1 MGDMSIQSN
10 ALRGEYKDNIITK
23 VINEI
28 HDDIVTVF
36 GPGATDAYITKDG
49 QPYYTRDGLE
59 VLESL
64 TFDNKL
70 AEYIRKMVFQAAYD
84 QGRKVGDGTTTMT
97 MFYANLYRVMK
108 DDEFAY
114 NKIIRAEAMS
124 TVRKMWKKVVSDIN
138 KKLKERST
146 ALTESSLMQMLYTCT
161 QDEEFSAKVYN
172 KLKNPI
178 LEGAYIIPKKSNI
191 ESDLEVTSYMHP
203 LIKAT
208 RQFTLRPIKKIE
220 PKTVIFHCN
229 GMLDIVHPETFFGLI
244 SIPLSRPLEI
254 TSINGPT
261 SENVYIN
268 IVILCNGI
276 TEATRR
282 STKEFVKFL
291 KDHNQDIN
299 KYHNIAIYTLDNYR
313 GMTNDSI
320 EDLSTIITEEPGLG
334 GLVNSLTFE
343 SNLYQAFDIRAAAYA
358 PIEDLETFDADL
370 HVLDKMKSM
379 IVQSYPVEFDDVEGI
394 RIDRDL
400 GPVAQK
406 RYDDLR
412 KEIKEEK
419 SESRKFQLQ
428 KRLRTVYGQFI
439 EVEVGSKLLKD
450 SQRKFELFL
459 DMIISAAE
467 GVKYG
472 VLESNSIL
480 NVIQITYGMINFDVY
495 KDTNT
500 NLYYDILQTIRRAM
514 LLTFRDM
521 MSGLYY
527 LGDDI
532 EENITWLNELII
544 GSDIKQFDVTNTS
557 SIKDAMNNTNHEEH
571 SIVVG
576 TDDSGNDI
584 KVEFTSQIV
593 EPVTVMSNML
603 DNSVIMMELA
613 NAKTF
618 HIDGFMMNY
627 I

>member
-28 HDDIVTVF
+28 HDDIMTVF

-70 AEYIRKMVFQAAYD
+70 AEYIRKMIFQAAYD

-97 MFYANLYRVMK
+97 MFYTNLYRVMK
-108 DDEFAY
+108 DDEFVY
-114 NKIIRAEAMS
+114 NKVIRAEAMS
-124 TVRKMWKKVVSDIN
+124 TIRKMWKKVVSDIN

-146 ALTESSLMQMLYTCT
+146 TLTESSLMQMLYTCT
-161 QDEEFSAKVYN
+161 QDEEFSAKVYS

-229 GMLDIVHPETFFGLI
+229 GMLDIVHPETLFGLI

-254 TSINGPT
+254 TTINGPT

-343 SNLYQAFDIRAAAYA
+343 SNLYQAFDIRAAAGA

-370 HVLDKMKSM
+370 HILDKMKSM

-480 NVIQITYGMINFDVY
+480 NVIQITDSMINFDTY
-495 KDTNT
+495 ADTNT
-500 NLYYDILQTIRRAM
+500 ALYYDILQTIRRAM

-527 LGDDI
+527 LGDDT
-532 EENITWLNELII
+532 EENITWLNELVI

-557 SIKDAMNNTNHEEH
+557 NIKDAMNNTNHEEH

-576 TDDSGNDI
+576 TDDNGNDI

-593 EPVTVMSNML
+593 EPVTVMSNVL

>member
-28 HDDIVTVF
+28 HDDIMTVF

-70 AEYIRKMVFQAAYD
+70 AEYIRKMIFQAAYD

-97 MFYANLYRVMK
+97 MFYTNLYRVMK

-114 NKIIRAEAMS
+114 NKVIKAEAMS

-146 ALTESSLMQMLYTCT
+146 TLTESSLMQMLYTCT
-161 QDEEFSAKVYN
+161 QDEEFSAKVYS

-220 PKTVIFHCN
+220 HKTVIFHCN
-229 GMLDIVHPETFFGLI
+229 GMLDIVHPETLFGLI

-254 TSINGPT
+254 TAINGPT
-261 SENVYIN
+261 EEKVYIN

-343 SNLYQAFDIRAAAYA
+343 SNLYQAFDIRAAAGA

-370 HVLDKMKSM
+370 HILDKMKSM

-480 NVIQITYGMINFDVY
+480 NVIQITDSMINFDTY
-495 KDTNT
+495 ADTNT
-500 NLYYDILQTIRRAM
+500 ALYYDILQTIRRAM

-527 LGDDI
+527 LGDDT
-532 EENITWLNELII
+532 EENITWLNELVI
-544 GSDIKQFDVTNTS
+544 GSGIKQFDVTNTS
-557 SIKDAMNNTNHEEH
+557 NIKDAMNNTNHEEH

-576 TDDSGNDI
+576 TDDNGNDI

>member
-1 MGDMSIQSN
+1 MGDMNIQSN

-146 ALTESSLMQMLYTCT
+146 TLTESSLMQMLYTCT

-244 SIPLSRPLEI
+244 SIPLSRPFEI

-343 SNLYQAFDIRAAAYA
+343 SNLYQAFDIRAAASA

-370 HVLDKMKSM
+370 HILDKMKSM

-480 NVIQITYGMINFDVY
+480 NVIQIAYEMINFDVY

-500 NLYYDILQTIRRAM
+500 NLYYDILQTIHRAM

-571 SIVVG
+571 FIVVG

>member
-1 MGDMSIQSN
+1 
-10 ALRGEYKDNIITK
+10 
-23 VINEI
+23 
-28 HDDIVTVF
+28 
-36 GPGATDAYITKDG
+36 
-49 QPYYTRDGLE
+49 
-59 VLESL
+59 
-64 TFDNKL
+64 
-70 AEYIRKMVFQAAYD
+70 
-84 QGRKVGDGTTTMT
+84 
-97 MFYANLYRVMK
+97 
-108 DDEFAY
+108 
-114 NKIIRAEAMS
+114 
-124 TVRKMWKKVVSDIN
+124 
-138 KKLKERST
+138 
-146 ALTESSLMQMLYTCT
+146 MQMLYTCT
-161 QDEEFSAKVYN
+161 QDEEFSAKVYS

-220 PKTVIFHCN
+220 HKTVIFHCN
-229 GMLDIVHPETFFGLI
+229 GMLDIVHPETLFGLI

-254 TSINGPT
+254 TAINGPT
-261 SENVYIN
+261 EEKVYIN

-343 SNLYQAFDIRAAAYA
+343 SNLYQAFDIRAAAGA

-370 HVLDKMKSM
+370 HILDKMKSM

-480 NVIQITYGMINFDVY
+480 NVIQITDSMINFDTY
-495 KDTNT
+495 ADTNT
-500 NLYYDILQTIRRAM
+500 ALYYDILQTIRRAM

-527 LGDDI
+527 LGDDT
-532 EENITWLNELII
+532 EESITWLNELVI

-557 SIKDAMNNTNHEEH
+557 NIKDAMNNTNHEEH

-576 TDDSGNDI
+576 TDDNGNDI

>member
-28 HDDIVTVF
+28 HDDIMTVF

-70 AEYIRKMVFQAAYD
+70 AEYIRKMIFQAAYD

-97 MFYANLYRVMK
+97 MFYTNLYRVMK
-108 DDEFAY
+108 DDEFVY
-114 NKIIRAEAMS
+114 NKVIRTEAMS
-124 TVRKMWKKVVSDIN
+124 TVRKMWKKVISDIN

-146 ALTESSLMQMLYTCT
+146 TLTESSLMQMLYTCT
-161 QDEEFSAKVYN
+161 QDEEFSAKVYS

-229 GMLDIVHPETFFGLI
+229 GMLDIVHPETLFGLI

-254 TSINGPT
+254 TAINGPT
-261 SENVYIN
+261 EEKVYIN

-343 SNLYQAFDIRAAAYA
+343 SNLYQAFDIRAAAGA

-370 HVLDKMKSM
+370 HILDKMKSM

-480 NVIQITYGMINFDVY
+480 NVIQITDSMINFDTY
-495 KDTNT
+495 ADTNT
-500 NLYYDILQTIRRAM
+500 ALYYDILQTIRRAM

-532 EENITWLNELII
+532 EENITWLNELVI

-584 KVEFTSQIV
+584 QVEFTSQIV

>member
-28 HDDIVTVF
+28 HDDIMTVF

-70 AEYIRKMVFQAAYD
+70 AEYIRKMIFQAAYD

-97 MFYANLYRVMK
+97 MFYTNLYRVMK
-108 DDEFAY
+108 DDEFVY
-114 NKIIRAEAMS
+114 NKVIRAEAMS
-124 TVRKMWKKVVSDIN
+124 TIRKMWKKVVSDIN

-146 ALTESSLMQMLYTCT
+146 TLTESSLMQMLYTCT
-161 QDEEFSAKVYN
+161 QDEEFSAKVYS

-229 GMLDIVHPETFFGLI
+229 GMLDIVHPETLFGLI

-261 SENVYIN
+261 EEKVYIN

-343 SNLYQAFDIRAAAYA
+343 SNLYQAFDIRAAAGA
-358 PIEDLETFDADL
+358 PIEDLETFDVDL
-370 HVLDKMKSM
+370 HILDKMKSM

-480 NVIQITYGMINFDVY
+480 NAIQITDSMINFDTY
-495 KDTNT
+495 TDTNT
-500 NLYYDILQTIRRAM
+500 ALYYDIFQTIRRAM

-527 LGDDI
+527 LGDDT
-532 EENITWLNELII
+532 EENITWLNELVI

-557 SIKDAMNNTNHEEH
+557 NIKDAMNNTNHEEH

-576 TDDSGNDI
+576 TDDNGNDI

>member
-1 MGDMSIQSN
+1 MGDMNIQSN

-28 HDDIVTVF
+28 HDDIMTVF

-70 AEYIRKMVFQAAYD
+70 AEYIRKMIFQAAYD

-97 MFYANLYRVMK
+97 MLYTNLYRVMK
-108 DDEFAY
+108 DDEFVY
-114 NKIIRAEAMS
+114 NKVIRAEAMS
-124 TVRKMWKKVVSDIN
+124 TIRKMWKKVVSDIN

-146 ALTESSLMQMLYTCT
+146 TLTESSLMQMLYTCT
-161 QDEEFSAKVYN
+161 QDEEFSAKVYS

-220 PKTVIFHCN
+220 HKTVIFHCN
-229 GMLDIVHPETFFGLI
+229 GMLDIVHPETLFGMI

-254 TSINGPT
+254 TTINGPT

-299 KYHNIAIYTLDNYR
+299 KYHNLAIYTLDNYR

-343 SNLYQAFDIRAAAYA
+343 SNLYQAFDIRAAAGA

-370 HVLDKMKSM
+370 HILDKMKSM

-480 NVIQITYGMINFDVY
+480 NVIQITDSMINFDTY
-495 KDTNT
+495 ADTNT
-500 NLYYDILQTIRRAM
+500 ALYYDILQTIRRAM

-527 LGDDI
+527 LGDDT

-557 SIKDAMNNTNHEEH
+557 NIKDAMDNTNHEEH

-576 TDDSGNDI
+576 TDDNGNDI

>member
-1 MGDMSIQSN
+1 MGDMNIQSN

-146 ALTESSLMQMLYTCT
+146 TLTESSLMQMLYTCT

-268 IVILCNGI
+268 IIILCNGI

-343 SNLYQAFDIRAAAYA
+343 SNLYQAFDIRAAASV

-370 HVLDKMKSM
+370 HILDKMKSM

-500 NLYYDILQTIRRAM
+500 NLYYDILQTIHRAM

-532 EENITWLNELII
+532 EESITWLNELVI

-557 SIKDAMNNTNHEEH
+557 NIKDAMNNTNHEEH

>member
-1 MGDMSIQSN
+1 MGDMNIQSN

-28 HDDIVTVF
+28 HDDIMTVF

-70 AEYIRKMVFQAAYD
+70 AEYIRKMIFQAAYD

-97 MFYANLYRVMK
+97 MFYTNLYRVMK
-108 DDEFAY
+108 DDEFVY
-114 NKIIRAEAMS
+114 NKVIKAEAMS
-124 TVRKMWKKVVSDIN
+124 AIRKMWKKVVSDIN

-146 ALTESSLMQMLYTCT
+146 TLTESSLMQMLYTCT
-161 QDEEFSAKVYN
+161 QDEEFSAKVYS
-172 KLKNPI
+172 KLKNSM

-220 PKTVIFHCN
+220 HKTVIFHCN
-229 GMLDIVHPETFFGLI
+229 GMLDIVHPETLFGLI

-343 SNLYQAFDIRAAAYA
+343 SNLYQAFDIRAAAGA

-370 HVLDKMKSM
+370 HILDKMKSM

-480 NVIQITYGMINFDVY
+480 NVIQITDSMINFDTY
-495 KDTNT
+495 TDTNT
-500 NLYYDILQTIRRAM
+500 ALYYDILQTIRRAM

-527 LGDDI
+527 LGDDT
-532 EENITWLNELII
+532 EENITWLNELVI

-557 SIKDAMNNTNHEEH
+557 NIKDAMNNTNHEEH

>member
-114 NKIIRAEAMS
+114 NKIIRAETMS

-146 ALTESSLMQMLYTCT
+146 TLTESSLMQMLYTCT

-254 TSINGPT
+254 SSMNGPT

-343 SNLYQAFDIRAAAYA
+343 SNLYQAFDIRAAAVA

-370 HVLDKMKSM
+370 HILDKMKSM

-500 NLYYDILQTIRRAM
+500 NLYYDILQTIHRAM

-521 MSGLYY
+521 MDGLYY

-557 SIKDAMNNTNHEEH
+557 NIKDAMNNTNHEKH

-603 DNSVIMMELA
+603 DNSVIMIELA

>member
-28 HDDIVTVF
+28 HDDIMTVF

-70 AEYIRKMVFQAAYD
+70 AEYIRKMIFQAAYD

-97 MFYANLYRVMK
+97 MFYTNLYRVMK
-108 DDEFAY
+108 DDEFVY
-114 NKIIRAEAMS
+114 NKVIMAEAMS
-124 TVRKMWKKVVSDIN
+124 TIRKMWKKVVSDIN

-146 ALTESSLMQMLYTCT
+146 TLTVSSLMQMLYTCT
-161 QDEEFSAKVYN
+161 QDEEFSAKVYS

-220 PKTVIFHCN
+220 HKTVIFHCN
-229 GMLDIVHPETFFGLI
+229 GMLDIVHPETLFGLI

-254 TSINGPT
+254 TAINGPT
-261 SENVYIN
+261 EEKVYIN

-343 SNLYQAFDIRAAAYA
+343 SNLYQAFDIRAAAGA

-370 HVLDKMKSM
+370 HILDKMKSM

-480 NVIQITYGMINFDVY
+480 NVIQITDSMINFDTY
-495 KDTNT
+495 ADTNT
-500 NLYYDILQTIRRAM
+500 ALYYDILQTIRRAM

-527 LGDDI
+527 LGDDT
-532 EENITWLNELII
+532 EENITWLNELVI

-557 SIKDAMNNTNHEEH
+557 NIKDAMNNTNHEEH

-576 TDDSGNDI
+576 TDDNGNDI

-593 EPVTVMSNML
+593 ESVTVMSNML

>member
-28 HDDIVTVF
+28 HDDIMTVF

-70 AEYIRKMVFQAAYD
+70 AEYIRKMIFQAAYD

-97 MFYANLYRVMK
+97 MFYTNLYRVMK
-108 DDEFAY
+108 DDEFVY
-114 NKIIRAEAMS
+114 NKVIMAEAMS
-124 TVRKMWKKVVSDIN
+124 TIRKMWKKVVSDIN

-146 ALTESSLMQMLYTCT
+146 TLTVSSLMQMLYTCT
-161 QDEEFSAKVYN
+161 QDEEFSAKVYS

-220 PKTVIFHCN
+220 HKTVIFHCN
-229 GMLDIVHPETFFGLI
+229 GMLDIVHPETLFGLI

-254 TSINGPT
+254 TAINGPT
-261 SENVYIN
+261 EEKVYIN

-343 SNLYQAFDIRAAAYA
+343 SNLYQAFDIRAAAGA

-370 HVLDKMKSM
+370 HILDKMKSM

-480 NVIQITYGMINFDVY
+480 NVIQITDSMINFDTY
-495 KDTNT
+495 ADTNT
-500 NLYYDILQTIRRAM
+500 ALYYDILQTIRRAM

-527 LGDDI
+527 LGDDT
-532 EENITWLNELII
+532 EENITWLNELVI

-557 SIKDAMNNTNHEEH
+557 NIKDAMNNTNHEEH

-576 TDDSGNDI
+576 TDDNGNDI

-603 DNSVIMMELA
+603 DNSVIMIELA

>member
-146 ALTESSLMQMLYTCT
+146 TLTESSLMQMLYTCT

-343 SNLYQAFDIRAAAYA
+343 SNLYQAFDIRAAASA

-370 HVLDKMKSM
+370 HILDKMKSM

-480 NVIQITYGMINFDVY
+480 NVIQITYDMINFDVY

-532 EENITWLNELII
+532 EENITWLNELVI

-557 SIKDAMNNTNHEEH
+557 NIKDAMNNTNHEEH

>member
-1 MGDMSIQSN
+1 MGDMNIQSN

-146 ALTESSLMQMLYTCT
+146 TLTESSLMQMLYTCT

-254 TSINGPT
+254 SSINGPT

-268 IVILCNGI
+268 IIILCNGI

-343 SNLYQAFDIRAAAYA
+343 SNLYQAFDIRAAAAA

-370 HVLDKMKSM
+370 HILDKMKSM

-500 NLYYDILQTIRRAM
+500 NLYYDILQTIHRAM

-521 MSGLYY
+521 MGGLYY

>member
-138 KKLKERST
+138 KKLKERSAT
-146 ALTESSLMQMLYTCT
+146 LTESSLMQMLYTCT

-254 TSINGPT
+254 TSINGPI

-343 SNLYQAFDIRAAAYA
+343 SNLYQAFDIRAAASA

-370 HVLDKMKSM
+370 HILDKMKSM

-406 RYDDLR
+406 RYDNLR

-500 NLYYDILQTIRRAM
+500 NLYYDILQTIHRAM
-514 LLTFRDM
+514 LFTFRDM

-603 DNSVIMMELA
+603 DNSVIMIELA

>member
-23 VINEI
+23 VIDEI
-28 HDDIVTVF
+28 HDDIMTVF

-70 AEYIRKMVFQAAYD
+70 AEYIRKMIFQAAYD

-97 MFYANLYRVMK
+97 MFYTNLYRVMK
-108 DDEFAY
+108 DDEFVY
-114 NKIIRAEAMS
+114 NKVIRTEAMS

-138 KKLKERST
+138 KKLQERST
-146 ALTESSLMQMLYTCT
+146 TLTESSLMQMLYTCT
-161 QDEEFSAKVYN
+161 QDEEFSAKVYS

-220 PKTVIFHCN
+220 HKTVIFHCN
-229 GMLDIVHPETFFGLI
+229 GMLDIVHPETLFGLI

-254 TSINGPT
+254 TAINGPT
-261 SENVYIN
+261 EEKVYIN

-343 SNLYQAFDIRAAAYA
+343 SNLYQAFDIRAAAGA

-370 HVLDKMKSM
+370 HILDKMKSM

-480 NVIQITYGMINFDVY
+480 NVIQITDSMINFDTY
-495 KDTNT
+495 ADTNT
-500 NLYYDILQTIRRAM
+500 ALYYDILQTIRRAM

-527 LGDDI
+527 LGDDT
-532 EENITWLNELII
+532 EESITWLNELVI

-557 SIKDAMNNTNHEEH
+557 NIKDAMNNTNHEEH

-576 TDDSGNDI
+576 TDDNGNDI

>member
-70 AEYIRKMVFQAAYD
+70 AEYIRKMIFQAAYD

-97 MFYANLYRVMK
+97 MFYTNLYRVMK
-108 DDEFAY
+108 DDEFVY
-114 NKIIRAEAMS
+114 NKVIKTEAMS

-146 ALTESSLMQMLYTCT
+146 TLTEASLMQMLYTCT
-161 QDEEFSAKVYN
+161 QDEEFSAKVYS

-343 SNLYQAFDIRAAAYA
+343 SNLYQAFDIRAAASA

-370 HVLDKMKSM
+370 HILDKMKSM

-480 NVIQITYGMINFDVY
+480 NVIQITYGMINFDAY

-500 NLYYDILQTIRRAM
+500 NLYYDILQTIHRAM

>member
-1 MGDMSIQSN
+1 MGDMNIQSN

-28 HDDIVTVF
+28 HDDIMTVF

-70 AEYIRKMVFQAAYD
+70 AEYIRKMIFQAAYD

-97 MFYANLYRVMK
+97 MLYTNLYRVMK
-108 DDEFAY
+108 DDEFVY
-114 NKIIRAEAMS
+114 NKVIRAEAMS
-124 TVRKMWKKVVSDIN
+124 TIRKMWKKVVSDIN

-146 ALTESSLMQMLYTCT
+146 TLTESSLMQMLYTCT
-161 QDEEFSAKVYN
+161 QDEEFSAKVYS

-220 PKTVIFHCN
+220 HKTVIFHCN
-229 GMLDIVHPETFFGLI
+229 GMLDIVHPETLFGLI

-254 TSINGPT
+254 TAINGPA
-261 SENVYIN
+261 EEKVYIN

-299 KYHNIAIYTLDNYR
+299 KYHNLAIYTLDNYR

-343 SNLYQAFDIRAAAYA
+343 SNLYQAFDIRAAAGA

-370 HVLDKMKSM
+370 HILDKMKSM

-480 NVIQITYGMINFDVY
+480 NVIQITDSMINFDTY
-495 KDTNT
+495 ADTNIA
-500 NLYYDILQTIRRAM
+500 LYYDILQTIRRAM

-527 LGDDI
+527 LGDDT
-532 EENITWLNELII
+532 EENITWLNELVI

-557 SIKDAMNNTNHEEH
+557 NIKDAMNNTNHEEH

-576 TDDSGNDI
+576 TDDNGNDI